1 MTRIPLTEPPS
12 PVSFKVSAIY
22 IGIDY
27 HNLIRGQEY
36 KLSLTYDFE
45 TTWIVTNNKDD
56 VVLTIS
62 GLYDLCMNFTQICKL

>member
-1 MTRIPLTEPPS
+1 MTRIPLTEPPA

-27 HNLIRGQEY
+27 PNLIQGQEY
-36 KLSLTYDFE
+36 KLSLTYEFE
-45 TTWIVTNNKDD
+45 TTWMVTNNKDD

-62 GLYDLCMNFTQICKL
+62 GLYDFVQNFTQICKL